1 MNPEFEVYEAAWKIK
16 AVGFDANDLLLKLAE
31 SVNIGIWQFDIND
44 SEQLIW
50 KQYNIPALLGYLPG
64 QTPEDYHHFLDHLVH
79 PDDREIVFDFFN
91 YFLKKA
97 GKSAIEFRLLTCTMG
112 YKWHKC
118 TGRAWF
124 DDRGYLQQL
133 IGVIYAQ
140 DDHKLQMDYLKQKL
154 RLFTDSATI
163 LEAGGWQGDLKS
175 GRITWTPEVYKI
187 LEAPYSFQPTLDNL
201 TDFFHEED
209 RKLIKLAFKDSVQ
222 RLNPF
227 EVDARFLNEKHYPVW
242 VTIKG
247 KPIADHFGK
256 CIGLQG
262 SIQKTGS
269 PTKENND
276 LQRHMDF
283 LADQNKRLHNF
294 AHIVS
299 HNLRSYSNNLQFM
312 VSLLD
317 DPDLEEAEKPEIF
330 SKIRQLSEQLGTT
343 IHDLDEIVKVNTDT
357 SQKTAE
363 IDLESCFK
371 KVMRA
376 LETNITMTEAEV
388 CYDFSQ
394 CPTITYVPAY
404 VESIFLNLLTNS
416 LKYRHPDR
424 HPEISCRTYKK
435 GSNIY
440 LEFKDNGI
448 GIDLKKNGKKLFG
461 MYNTFHSNKDA
472 KGIGLFITKN
482 QVEALGGSIEAE
494 STVDVGTTFSIRL
507 T

>member
-1 MNPEFEVYEAAWKIK
+1 V
-16 AVGFDANDLLLKLAE
+16 
-31 SVNIGIWQFDIND
+31 
-44 SEQLIW
+44 
-50 KQYNIPALLGYLPG
+50 
-64 QTPEDYHHFLDHLVH
+64 
-79 PDDREIVFDFFN
+79 
-91 YFLKKA
+91 
-97 GKSAIEFRLLTCTMG
+97 
-112 YKWHKC
+112 
-118 TGRAWF
+118 
-124 DDRGYLQQL
+124 
-133 IGVIYAQ
+133 
-140 DDHKLQMDYLKQKL
+140 
-154 RLFTDSATI
+154 
-163 LEAGGWQGDLKS
+163 
-175 GRITWTPEVYKI
+175 
-187 LEAPYSFQPTLDNL
+187 
-201 TDFFHEED
+201 
-209 RKLIKLAFKDSVQ
+209 
-222 RLNPF
+222 
-227 EVDARFLNEKHYPVW
+227 
-242 VTIKG
+242 
-247 KPIADHFGK
+247 
-256 CIGLQG
+256 
-262 SIQKTGS
+262 QKTSS
-269 PTKENND
+269 PVKENND
-276 LQRHMDF
+276 LQRDMDF

-357 SQKTAE
+357 SQKMAE
-363 IDLESCFK
+363 IDLENCFK
-371 KVMRA
+371 KVMGT
-376 LETNITMTEAEV
+376 LEANITTTEAKV
-388 CYDFSQ
+388 SYDFSQ